1 MTVKTINNIKLSL
14 GSSENELVKIAEKEL
29 GAYPRYFRILK
40 KSLDSRNKN
49 AIKWV
54 YSIECSDEE
63 VLQKEESVEKLPQ
76 SKIPTLPVVVV
87 GSGPSGLFCALRL
100 LEYGIKPLVLERGK
114 CVEEREKDCNSF
126 FASGTLNTNCNVQFG
141 EGGAGTFSDG
151 KLNTGTHSEYIE
163 KVLHSFVLHGA
174 PREIEWLNKPHI
186 GSDNL
191 KNVVASMRKSI
202 IAQGGSVRF
211 NCLLQDIKV
220 VDGKIK
226 SIIVRGGDGKVEE
239 IAICALIT
247 AIGHS
252 ARDTFEMMLNRGV
265 YMRSKDFAVGVRIE
279 HLQKDI
285 GFSQYGKAHKLLPP
299 ADYKLVSH
307 TGKDDRSAF
316 TFCMCPGGV
325 VMPSASEEGGVVVN
339 GMSNYARDGVNANC
353 ALIAQVKREDYGGA
367 HPLSGVN
374 FQREIEQRAYE
385 VGGGKFVAPLQKVG
399 DFLLDKESK
408 TLGEIQPTYARG
420 TAFADLRAVLP
431 RFITDTLKSAITDMD
446 KRLRGFAR
454 YDALLTAPE
463 TRTSSPVRI
472 ERDKKMRSLTVKN
485 LYPCGEGAGYAG
497 GITSS
502 AVDGIK
508 VADAFC
514 KNL

>member
-1 MTVKTINNIKLSL
+1 M
-14 GSSENELVKIAEKEL
+14 
-29 GAYPRYFRILK
+29 
-40 KSLDSRNKN
+40 
-49 AIKWV
+49 
-54 YSIECSDEE
+54 C
-63 VLQKEESVEKLPQ
+63 
-76 SKIPTLPVVVV
+76 
-87 GSGPSGLFCALRL
+87 
-100 LEYGIKPLVLERGK
+100 
-114 CVEEREKDCNSF
+114 
-126 FASGTLNTNCNVQFG
+126 
-141 EGGAGTFSDG
+141 
-151 KLNTGTHSEYIE
+151 
-163 KVLHSFVLHGA
+163 
-174 PREIEWLNKPHI
+174 
-186 GSDNL
+186 
-191 KNVVASMRKSI
+191 
-202 IAQGGSVRF
+202 
-211 NCLLQDIKV
+211 
-220 VDGKIK
+220 
-226 SIIVRGGDGKVEE
+226 
-239 IAICALIT
+239 
-247 AIGHS
+247 
-252 ARDTFEMMLNRGV
+252 
-265 YMRSKDFAVGVRIE
+265 IE

-367 HPLSGVN
+367 HPLSGIN

-420 TAFADLRAVLP
+420 TSFADLRAVLP
-431 RFITDTLKSAITDMD
+431 RFITDTLKSAITYMD

-472 ERDKKMRSLTVKN
+472 ERDEKMRSLTVKN